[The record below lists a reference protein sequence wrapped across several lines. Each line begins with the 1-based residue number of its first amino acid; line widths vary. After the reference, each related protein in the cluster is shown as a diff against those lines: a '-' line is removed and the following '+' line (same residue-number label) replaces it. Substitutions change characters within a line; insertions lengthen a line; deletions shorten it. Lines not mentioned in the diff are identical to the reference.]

1 MVTRPKISFDE
12 ERITKVI
19 KEVFA
24 KEFKKQEVIIMKFII
39 SLYVTDSLSESQDK
53 ILEMENRSRRN
64 KIRVDGLT
72 EEKGETWED
81 CENKVFGNVKTD
93 KLKIE
98 DVTIEPAL
106 RVKPYQNN
114 QNNKDKPA
122 PRRIV
127 CKLFNHLHTIFIR
140 I

>member
-81 CENKVFGNVKTD
+81 CENKVFRNVKTD

-98 DVTIEPAL
+98 DVTIERAL

-114 QNNKDKPA
+114 QNNEDKPA

-127 CKLFNHLHTIFIR
+127 CKLFN
-140 I
+140 

>member
-1 MVTRPKISFDE
+1 MTRPKISFDE

-64 KIRVDGLT
+64 KIRVDGLI

-81 CENKVFGNVKTD
+81 CENKVFRNVKTD
-93 KLKIE
+93 KLKIQ
-98 DVTIEPAL
+98 DVTIERAL
-106 RVKPYQNN
+106 KVKPYQNN
-114 QNNKDKPA
+114 QNNEDKPA

-127 CKLFNHLHTIFIR
+127 CKLFN
-140 I
+140 

>member
-1 MVTRPKISFDE
+1 MTRPKISFDE

-64 KIRVDGLT
+64 KIRVDGLI

-81 CENKVFGNVKTD
+81 CENKVFRNVKTD

-98 DVTIEPAL
+98 DVTIERAL

-114 QNNKDKPA
+114 QNNEDKPA

-127 CKLFNHLHTIFIR
+127 CKLFN
-140 I
+140 

>member
-1 MVTRPKISFDE
+1 MTRPKISFDE

-81 CENKVFGNVKTD
+81 CENKVFRNVKTD

-98 DVTIEPAL
+98 DVTIERAL

-114 QNNKDKPA
+114 QNNEDKPA

-127 CKLFNHLHTIFIR
+127 CKLFN
-140 I
+140 